1 MGPPPL
7 QPAAPLVVDRCVC
20 AEVTFAALAELATG
34 GPGPSLDLDALRRRT
49 GCCAGCGL
57 CEPYVRLML
66 RTGRTAFA
74 LGEAGG

>member
-1 MGPPPL
+1 MGATPL

-20 AEVTFAALAELATG
+20 ADVTFDALAAMARRD
-34 GPGPSLDLDALRRRT
+34 PGTPLDLDTLRRRT

-74 LGEAGG
+74 LGERAE